1 MQESDSQ
8 LIWNDRL
15 NRTEAI
21 FHEDYTPNSF
31 WNSFILQS
39 ALKSNNKKKRFSF
52 AEDMLY

>member
-21 FHEDYTPNSF
+21 FHEDYTPSSF